1 MSKTSSAHFKAL
13 DACAIAAGWS
23 SFKNDK
29 CIVHKLGLCGV
40 LKLAMHMLTLAL
52 QYLLSHIHFSVA
64 YMVTLVVHYLTWV
77 FYRENFIEVKKPML
91 DNTLICHYWSKMYFS
106 VYNFILCQ
114 KSN

>member
-29 CIVHKLGLCGV
+29 CTVHKLVLCGV

-77 FYRENFIEVKKPML
+77 FYRGKFYQGKFICM
-91 DNTLICHYWSKMYFS
+91 
-106 VYNFILCQ
+106 
-114 KSN
+114 